1 MIKNFFCW
9 SLLVSL
15 PINQSYIPEYEK
27 VITKPANILNLSKI
41 LGLVISY
48 NIDMIEAYLDIE
60 TTGLSPSYS
69 KITVIGIH
77 LVEGENER
85 FVQLVGDDIT
95 SERLLKALEGVETI
109 HTYNGSR
116 FDLPFIQ
123 SHLGVDLA
131 KEFGHCDLM
140 YDCWQN
146 NLYGGLKRVEQT
158 LGIPRKLTEINGLE
172 AVRLWWR
179 YVNDYDQDALKTLC
193 EYNREDVV
201 NLKTLKEKVGGGKKI
216 VKRVLRLSQE
226 IRQTKIESYG
236 NGFDLVRKTVEG
248 LSKELLCYKSSA
260 ADWSIQEIIVH
271 LADAEANGYIRLRR
285 FIAEPGS
292 RVMAYDQ
299 DRWATKLEYQD
310 QNADESLEMF
320 RLLRRTSYALLIR
333 LPETVWT
340 NTVQHSENGV
350 MTLEDWLDIYE
361 AHVTEHVLQIGKNV
375 RLWNVQTEAS
385 E

>member
-1 MIKNFFCW
+1 
-9 SLLVSL
+9 
-15 PINQSYIPEYEK
+15 
-27 VITKPANILNLSKI
+27 
-41 LGLVISY
+41 
-48 NIDMIEAYLDIE
+48 MIEAYLDIE
-60 TTGLSPSYS
+60 TTGLSPNYS

-77 LVEGENER
+77 LVEDENER

-95 SERLLKALEGVETI
+95 SESLLKALEGVDTI

-123 SHLGVDLA
+123 SALGVDLS

-216 VKRVLRLSQE
+216 AKRVLRLTQE
-226 IRQTKIESYG
+226 MRQAKIQSYG
-236 NGFDLVRKTVEG
+236 NGYALVKRSIEG
-248 LSKELLCYKSSA
+248 LSKELLRYKPSSV
-260 ADWSIQEIIVH
+260 DWSIHEIIVH
-271 LADAEANGYIRLRR
+271 LADADANGYVRLRR

-299 DRWATKLEYQD
+299 DRWATELKYAD
-310 QNADESLEMF
+310 QSADESLELF
-320 RLLRRTSYALLIR
+320 RLLRSTSCALLVR
-333 LPETVWT
+333 LPETAWV

-350 MTLEDWLDIYE
+350 MTLEDWLDTYE
-361 AHVTEHVLQIGKNV
+361 AHVTGHITQIENNI
-375 RLWNVQTEAS
+375 RLWKKQKKNIQKLNIIIYQSIDFVKIHQ
-385 E
+385 

>member
-1 MIKNFFCW
+1 MIH
-9 SLLVSL
+9 SVHH
-15 PINQSYIPEYEK
+15 EYK
-27 VITKPANILNLSKI
+27 IVITKPANILKYSKI
-41 LGLVISY
+41 FWHGIGY
-48 NIDMIEAYLDIE
+48 NIIMIEAYLDIE
-60 TTGLSPSYS
+60 TTGLSPNSS

-95 SERLLKALEGVETI
+95 SESLLKALEGVETI

-123 SHLGVDLA
+123 SSLGVDLA

-201 NLKTLKEKVGGGKKI
+201 NLKTLKEKVGGDKKI
-216 VKRVLRLSQE
+216 VKRVLRLTGE
-226 IRQTKIESYG
+226 IRRTKIESYG
-236 NGFDLVRKTVEG
+236 NGFYQVKKTIEG
-248 LSKELLCYKSSA
+248 LSKELFCFKPYPGA
-260 ADWSIQEIIVH
+260 WSIHEIIVH
-271 LADAEANGYIRLRR
+271 LADSEANGYVRLRR

-299 DRWATKLEYQD
+299 DRWAKNLEYQN
-310 QNADESLEMF
+310 QNSEESLELF
-320 RLLRRTSYALLIR
+320 RLLRSTSYAILIR
-333 LPETVWT
+333 LPETSWT

-350 MTLEDWLDIYE
+350 MTLEDWLETYE
-361 AHVTEHVLQIGKNV
+361 SHVTEHVTQIGYNV
-375 RLWNVQTEAS
+375 RLWKKQTTTGK
-385 E
+385 

>member
-1 MIKNFFCW
+1 
-9 SLLVSL
+9 
-15 PINQSYIPEYEK
+15 
-27 VITKPANILNLSKI
+27 
-41 LGLVISY
+41 
-48 NIDMIEAYLDIE
+48 MIEAYLDIE
-60 TTGLSPSYS
+60 TTGLSPNYS

-77 LVEGENER
+77 LVEDGNER
-85 FVQLVGDDIT
+85 FVQLIGDDIT
-95 SERLLKALEGVETI
+95 SESLLKTLEGVEII

-123 SHLGVDLA
+123 AHLGVDLT
-131 KEFGHCDLM
+131 KEFEHCDLM

-216 VKRVLRLSQE
+216 VKRVPRFTPE
-226 IRQTKIESYG
+226 VRQTKIESFG
-236 NGFDLVRKTVEG
+236 NRFELVKAALKG
-248 LSKELLCYKSSA
+248 LPKEVLCFKPSA
-260 ADWSIQEIIVH
+260 ADWSVHEIIVH
-271 LADAEANGYIRLRR
+271 LTDAEANGYVRLRR

-299 DRWATKLEYQD
+299 DRWAKKLDYQA
-310 QNADESLEMF
+310 QNAEEAMELF
-320 RLLRRTSYALLIR
+320 KLLRSTSYALLVR
-333 LPETVWT
+333 LPETAWT

-350 MTLEDWLDIYE
+350 MTLEDWLETYE
-361 AHVTEHVLQIGKNV
+361 NHVTAHINQILVNATLWKVNTGAGK
-375 RLWNVQTEAS
+375 
-385 E
+385 